1 MSSIQVRKKMEV
13 SGAAVP
19 SVEKIMVGLLMSA
32 LAWLST
38 EPAMNDPRNT
48 VMNCKQSPCYV
59 LVRPDI
65 PSQVPTSRSM
75 LIAAAEPSQKHS
87 RSDNAQTFD
96 QPRSDRKVRASLHH
110 VEDASWLYEDAC
122 RTWKM

>member
-1 MSSIQVRKKMEV
+1 MALTLSSIQVRKKMEV

-38 EPAMNDPRNT
+38 EPAMKDPRNT
-48 VMNCKQSPCYV
+48 VMNCMQAPCYV
-59 LVRPDI
+59 IVSPDI

-75 LIAAAEPSQKHS
+75 LMADAEPSQ
-87 RSDNAQTFD
+87 
-96 QPRSDRKVRASLHH
+96 
-110 VEDASWLYEDAC
+110 
-122 RTWKM
+122 